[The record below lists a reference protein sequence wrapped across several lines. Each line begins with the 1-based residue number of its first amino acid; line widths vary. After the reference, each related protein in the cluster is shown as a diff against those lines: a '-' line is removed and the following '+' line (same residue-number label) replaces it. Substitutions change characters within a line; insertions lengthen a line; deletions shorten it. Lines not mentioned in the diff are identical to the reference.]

1 MKKSLILSLII
12 TLSISSFSQV
22 EDEYKK
28 FVEEYNQGIEA
39 MQKESDDFKAKAMA
53 EFADFVANE
62 WKLFNDFKAEQLA
75 MNVPK
80 PKEIP
85 VAKTSKKTTYSRDC
99 DVEYVELQDLPAV
112 TNSVAVAGKNSSL
125 ANSYVIRKRAGSEDT
140 TVYNRLVTSYTM
152 KASTL
157 GNDILNINFYGCMLK
172 IHFDGHLRV
181 KAAGTKESDIAE
193 YLKKMSANDSY
204 AHDLW
209 DELTAIVDSYG
220 LNEWGYYC
228 LLRSIADKVFTRDND
243 KVLFC
248 FYMLRNEGNF
258 KTKVARG
265 KDSGALS
272 LLIAIDNRL
281 EVYSYNFFRFD
292 DNGDKVKYYT
302 VFGGNGN
309 EAVYSYDFCKQDAD
323 KRQMSLDF
331 IKNLNMG
338 KCDITRTLNLTRD
351 RQVTLPYNSSHIA
364 YLNDVPMTVFPIYFA
379 SPVSIEA
386 QNELTANLMKI
397 RDGKSPYEFIDILL
411 HFVQNAFEYKTDDD
425 QFGYEKYF
433 YPEEVIAY
441 PYSDCEDRAALFSWL
456 VTTYTDA
463 KVIGLQYEGH
473 VATAVC
479 FGDDFKTKGD
489 AFTYGGKRYYV
500 CDPTYI
506 NASVGMTMPQ
516 FIGKTPKVI
525 KLKKAAN

>member
-12 TLSISSFSQV
+12 TLSMNSFSQV

-28 FVEEYNQGIEA
+28 FVEEYNQGIKA

-53 EFADFVANE
+53 EFADFVAKE

-75 MNVPK
+75 MNTPK

-85 VAKTSKKTTYSRDC
+85 VAKKSDRHANTANC
-99 DVEYVELQDLPAV
+99 NVEYTEIQQLPAV
-112 TNSVAVAGKNSSL
+112 TNSVSVAGKNSSL
-125 ANSYVIRKRAGSEDT
+125 TDSYVIRKRAGNEDT
-140 TVYNRLVTSYTM
+140 TVFYRLPDSKTM
-152 KASTL
+152 KADMMK
-157 GNDILNINFYGCMLK
+157 NDMLNINFYGCALK
-172 IHFDGHLRV
+172 IHFDSHLRV
-181 KAAGTKESDIAE
+181 KAASTKENDVAK
-193 YLKKMSANDSY
+193 YLKDMSANDRY
-204 AHDLW
+204 AQDLW
-209 DELTAIVDSYG
+209 NELTDIVDTHG

-228 LLRSIADKVFTRDND
+228 LLRSIADKVFTNDND
-243 KVLFC
+243 RVLFC

-258 KTKVARG
+258 KTRVARG
-265 KDSGALS
+265 KESGALS
-272 LLIAIDNRL
+272 LLIAIDNKL
-281 EVYSYNFFRFD
+281 DVYSYNFFRFD
-292 DNGDKVKYYT
+292 DNGSKVKYYM
-302 VFGGNGN
+302 VFGGKGN
-309 EAVYSYDFCKQDAD
+309 EPVYSYDICKQDAE

-331 IKNLNMG
+331 NSNLNMG
-338 KCDITRTLNLTRD
+338 KCDIVRTLSLTKD
-351 RQVTLPYNSSHIA
+351 KKITLPYNSSHIA

-379 SPVSIEA
+379 SPISIEA
-386 QNELTANLMKI
+386 QNELNTNLAAMRAEKT
-397 RDGKSPYEFIDILL
+397 PYEFIDMLL
-411 HFVQNAFEYKTDDD
+411 HFVQNAFDYKTDDD

-473 VATAVC
+473 VATAVF
-479 FGDDFKTKGD
+479 FGDDFKAKGD

-525 KLKKAAN
+525 KLKKSR